1 MILFQI
7 TVTHFFSIGKAKV
20 LLDYKPVIHSSDWD
34 DITDALEYNF
44 SEKNVISNFYTNSIS
59 THLCIH
65 VFYYLFFATIL
76 YLFLHLNWILLS
88 YT

>member
-7 TVTHFFSIGKAKV
+7 TVTHFFSIEKAKV

-34 DITDALEYNF
+34 DITDALEYNI
-44 SEKNVISNFYTNSIS
+44 SEKNVNSNTIIQSIQNNTKFIS
-59 THLCIH
+59 TL
-65 VFYYLFFATIL
+65 LFATIL
-76 YLFLHLNWILLS
+76 YLFLHLNWMLLS